1 MVDYK
6 RIFIKSGETK
16 KCSFNIPLKKLM
28 FYDINMIR
36 VVEKGTFRFM
46 VGGSSSDADLIFSDI
61 YIPKD
66 YKF

>member
-6 RIFIKSGETK
+6 RMFVKSGETK
-16 KCSFNIPLKKLM
+16 KCSFDIPLKKLM
-28 FYDINMIR
+28 FYDIKMER
-36 VVEKGTFRFM
+36 VVEKGSFRVM

-61 YIPKD
+61 YISKD